1 MNIYE
6 QRWNNALK
14 WANKVKSYFDT
25 GNYLLEWEERYDPTE
40 HVFAIDEVNKLI
52 TINSK
57 RSGYSIQVIYE
68 YDLKWDHGSYTTIS
82 ETNKFLEE
90 FKLFKQERI
99 FL

>member
-52 TINSK
+52 SINSK
-57 RSGYSIQVIYE
+57 SGNSIQMIYE
-68 YDLKWDHGSYTTIS
+68 YDLEWDHGSYTTIT

-90 FKLFKQERI
+90 FKLFKQEQI

>member
-1 MNIYE
+1 MKIYE

-52 TINSK
+52 SINSK
-57 RSGYSIQVIYE
+57 SGNSIQMIYE
-68 YDLKWDHGSYTTIS
+68 YDLEWDHGSYTTIT

-90 FKLFKQERI
+90 FKLFKQEQI